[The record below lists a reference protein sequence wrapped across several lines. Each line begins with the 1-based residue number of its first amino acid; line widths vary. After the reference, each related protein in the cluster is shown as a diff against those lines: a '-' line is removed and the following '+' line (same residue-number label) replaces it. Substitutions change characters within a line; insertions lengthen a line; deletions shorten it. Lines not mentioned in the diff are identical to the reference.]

1 MSRVF
6 AGFVKGFSD
15 TALDSLQLREQEEAE
30 KRKAKMLEQL
40 RRDTVKYELEL
51 RDGFDRRKPSKELS
65 ENDYTAG
72 VRINRNEYGEEIG
85 RIPLSASAMQD
96 RGLALRGAELDIAN
110 VESQIASRNRDDARQ
125 ERYTNAAIENMK
137 DQNVDEKNVA
147 VDQYNRVFKEL
158 AEIVNPAELAKAR
171 QTFWRNVNE
180 GKSKQWQ
187 RRYLDEYYQYAVRKN
202 PTDPKRR
209 PLAETHPAST
219 SALFNLED

>member
-30 KRKAKMLEQL
+30 KRKAKMLDQL
-40 RRDTVKYELEL
+40 RRDTAKYELEL
-51 RDGFDRRKPSKELS
+51 RESFEARRVDNNLTET
-65 ENDYTAG
+65 DYDSG
-72 VRINRNEYGEEIG
+72 QRILRNSSGAEIG
-85 RIPLSASAMQD
+85 RTTIPKHEQVD
-96 RGLALRGAELDIAN
+96 RQISLDAARLGLEDKR
-110 VESQIASRNRDDARQ
+110 SQIDSRARDDVRQ
-125 ERYTNAAIENMK
+125 DRYTNAAIENMK

-187 RRYLDEYYQYAVRKN
+187 RGYLDEYYQYAVRKN